1 LHPNITIKLQGG
13 LGNQLFQYATGRA
26 LSIATGANLILDLY
40 HLCSTQAF
48 SRLETPRAYA
58 LHPYT
63 IRAELLQPADN
74 LLHAIL
80 PARIKRYLWANIHF
94 RKYACSFGEDFLV
107 SDISA
112 RLSEQ
117 LSVLLDGFFQNEQ
130 YFSHIRQILLEEFQ
144 LQEALPMAYLE
155 WIAQATATNSVAV
168 HIRRGDYV
176 LNPSSAVFHGVL
188 PESYYRE
195 AFSLIRQKLDN
206 PTYFFFSD
214 DIDWVAGTFGDIPG
228 CIFVK
233 SSVSTPHLDL
243 ELMRHCKNQVIANS
257 SFSWWGA
264 WLNRYD
270 NKRVIAP
277 KKWFTD
283 PAENEKI
290 ILPETWLRI

>member
-1 LHPNITIKLQGG
+1 LYPKITIKLQGG

-26 LSIATGANLILDLY
+26 LSIATGANLVLDLY
-40 HLCSTQAF
+40 HLCSTQVYT
-48 SRLETPRAYA
+48 RMETPRAYA

-80 PARIKRYLWANIHF
+80 PARIKRYLWANVHF
-94 RKYACSFGEDFLV
+94 RKYACSFGEDFFV
-107 SDISA
+107 PDIST
-112 RLSEQ
+112 RHTEQ
-117 LSVLLDGFFQNEQ
+117 RTVLLDGFFQNEK
-130 YFSHIRQILLEEFQ
+130 YFSHIRHELLEELQ
-144 LQEALPMAYLE
+144 LQEALPPVYRK
-155 WIAQATATNSVAV
+155 WIAQATAPNSVAV

-176 LNPSSAVFHGVL
+176 LNPSSSVFHGVL

-243 ELMRHCKNQVIANS
+243 ELMRLCRHQVIANS

-264 WLNRYD
+264 WLNQFND
-270 NKRVIAP
+270 KIVIGP
-277 KKWFTD
+277 KKWLAE
-283 PAENEKI
+283 PAENAKI
-290 ILPETWLRI
+290 ILPKTWLRI